1 MIMMIVMPGYYI
13 ILIHYIKATSCGCDA
28 GDGKRPPPRNEDT
41 DNRDTHTSPPP
52 RRGLV
57 ARTKG
62 EPHDDDDRGVE
73 TNITL
78 VSSACLSQMTEIHL
92 VPSFIPSDKYRLC
105 IKNYGCRRYVKV
117 IVTRVTYI

>member
-28 GDGKRPPPRNEDT
+28 GDGKRPPPRSEDT
-41 DNRDTHTSPPP
+41 DNRDRHTSPPP

-62 EPHDDDDRGVE
+62 EGDPMTMMIVVLRPISPLCPVR
-73 TNITL
+73 
-78 VSSACLSQMTEIHL
+78 VSH
-92 VPSFIPSDKYRLC
+92 R
-105 IKNYGCRRYVKV
+105 
-117 IVTRVTYI
+117 